1 MDIFFFGLVV
11 LVLLDILVL
20 FIDFGGVL
28 WLVEGFVLFWLFRDL
43 EEVVLVLFG
52 GFVVVFLVLRESFF
66 IVGLLEDGFV
76 VVVGGFFSVFFE
88 DKFLVL

>member
-1 MDIFFFGLVV
+1 M
-11 LVLLDILVL
+11 
-20 FIDFGGVL
+20 
-28 WLVEGFVLFWLFRDL
+28 
-43 EEVVLVLFG
+43 LFG